1 MDKKKLRTWIL
12 GGILTDLLVVGL
24 FCLQL
29 FPFQVIDMK
38 RLSREKAKNE
48 AIYMESKEAPGIR
61 GQVENELAALQRD
74 LASFTWIH
82 RVDPTPFLFRG
93 LEEAGRIS
101 RVKIEKVIPLPPS
114 FVGESGVTKLSWRV
128 TAGASIPRLKR
139 FFAALE
145 PLPFLISGEK
155 FSLVVKKGQG
165 SQAQF
170 TIFAFLRK

>member
-1 MDKKKLRTWIL
+1 MDKKKLRIWIL
-12 GGILTDLLVVGL
+12 GGILADLLVVGL

-29 FPFQVIDMK
+29 FPFQILEMK
-38 RLSREKAKNE
+38 KLSREKAKNE

-61 GQVENELAALQRD
+61 SQAEKDLAALQAD

-82 RVDPTPFLFRG
+82 RVDPTPLLFRG
-93 LEEAGRIS
+93 LEEAGRVS

-114 FVGESGVTKLSWRV
+114 FEEERGVTRLSWRV
-128 TAGASIPRLKR
+128 TARASIPRLKK

-145 PLPFLISGEK
+145 PLPFLVSGEE
-155 FSLVVKKGQG
+155 FNLAVKKGQG